1 MKKKKWTVLTLYI
14 GLLVVL
20 GVIIYAVPSLL
31 GLLDRTYITEYGEVQ
46 VTDDVSD
53 AWIVRDDTV
62 YGAKENSDVAA
73 LVKEKKL
80 VKGKSQV
87 LSMKSGGNNT
97 LGPKY
102 MNLKQKL
109 GDAMK
114 STNGYC
120 VGGGFVTFTADGEE
134 GTLTPSVL
142 DKLTED
148 DLKSIGNDSIDL
160 TVSSCSEGQPLF
172 RVTKNG
178 RWWLVFFTD
187 EATAKKYAVGAEI
200 RTTMN
205 DKAVDTTV
213 RSVDSIKGTDQV
225 RIVLSCKEYHP
236 SYLTERKVSLSNRI
250 ESDKGLLV
258 QEESIIKVN
267 GQKGV
272 LVKNKVGRNYFVPI
286 KIKASDGET
295 AAVYEDLYMNSKGEF
310 VETLNN
316 YDEIVQSPSKSD
328 IKEAKK

>member
-1 MKKKKWTVLTLYI
+1 MKKKWTVLTIYL
-14 GLLVVL
+14 GLLVIL

-46 VTDDVSD
+46 VTDEVSD

-62 YGAKENSDVAA
+62 YCAKENSDVAA
-73 LVKEKKL
+73 LVKEKQL
-80 VKGKSQV
+80 VKGKSHI

-109 GDAMK
+109 GDSMRDT
-114 STNGYC
+114 SGYC
-120 VGGGFVTFTADGEE
+120 KGSGYVTFTADGEE
-134 GTLTPSVL
+134 GTLTPSAL
-142 DKLTED
+142 DKLTES
-148 DLKSIGNDSIDL
+148 DLKSIGNDNIDL

-187 EATAKKYAVGAEI
+187 KESAKKYTVGSAI
-200 RTTMN
+200 RTTLN
-205 DKAVDTTV
+205 EKTVDTTV
-213 RSVDSIKGTDQV
+213 RSVDSVKGEDQV
-225 RIVLSCKEYHP
+225 RVVLTCKEYHP
-236 SYLTERKVSLSNRI
+236 SYLTERKVSLSNEI

-258 QEESIIKVN
+258 KEESIIKVN

-310 VETLNN
+310 VETLGN

>member
-1 MKKKKWTVLTLYI
+1 MKKKWTVLTIYI
-14 GLLVVL
+14 GLLAVL

-62 YGAKENSDVAA
+62 YGAKENSEVAA
-73 LVKEKKL
+73 LIKEKQL
-80 VKGKSQV
+80 VKGKSQI

-109 GDAMK
+109 SDAMK
-114 STNGYC
+114 STEGYC
-120 VGGGFVTFTADGEE
+120 VGGGYVTFTADGEE
-134 GTLTPSVL
+134 GTLTPSAL

-148 DLKSIGNDSIDL
+148 DLKSVGNDSIDL
-160 TVSSCSEGQPLF
+160 TASTCAEGQPLF

-187 EATAKKYAVGAEI
+187 KGTAKKYVVGSGI
-200 RTTMN
+200 RTTLN
-205 DKAVDTTV
+205 EKTVDTTV
-213 RSVDSIKGTDQV
+213 RSVDSVKGSDQV
-225 RIVLSCKEYHP
+225 RVILTCKEYHP
-236 SYLTERKVSLSNRI
+236 SYLTERKVSLSNVI

-258 QEESIIKVN
+258 KEESIIKMN

-310 VETLNN
+310 VETLSN